1 MLYAARYTIEAPT
14 RREEL
19 AHQRALAK
27 KLLAY
32 ALKWEHGLELSSLA
46 QSRTA
51 AGKPYFPGCPV
62 EYSLSH
68 CRGLVCCALS
78 LSPVGVDAEA
88 PPHILSRPAAA
99 RLHPGGALLAY
110 RPAGPAAG
118 LPLPVDPERERDEAL
133 RPRHR
138 LRLPAG
144 VLHLPGGPAPLPGAR
159 RAPVPVRPGGGH
171 CCLRRRRG
179 GVPKPPAGGARP
191 VIRSYPAALSHRY
204 TTRTQQ
210 RGTVERWSYR

>member
-19 AHQRALAK
+19 AHQRALAE

-32 ALKWEHGLELSSLA
+32 ALKREHGLELSSLA

-88 PPHILSRPAAA
+88 PRTVSPALLRRVCTQEELSWLTAQQDLQQAFLSLWTLKESVMKLSGQGIGYGPF
-99 RLHPGGALLAY
+99 PGGQPRFREPGVRLSQFVLE
-110 RPAGPAAG
+110 GGTVVSAAG
-118 LPLPVDPERERDEAL
+118 GEAFL
-133 RPRHR
+133 N
-138 LRLPAG
+138 LQL
-144 VLHLPGGPAPLPGAR
+144 VEL
-159 RAPVPVRPGGGH
+159 
-171 CCLRRRRG
+171 
-179 GVPKPPAGGARP
+179 
-191 VIRSYPAALSHRY
+191 AL
-204 TTRTQQ
+204 
-210 RGTVERWSYR
+210 

>member
-1 MLYAARYTIEAPT
+1 MKNQKLHGLLESETEREGEAVLYAARYTIEAPT

-19 AHQRALAK
+19 AHQRALAE

-32 ALKWEHGLELSSLA
+32 SLKREHGLELPSLA

-88 PPHILSRPAAA
+88 PRTFSP
-99 RLHPGGALLAY
+99 ALLRRVCTQEELSWLTAQQDQQQAFLSLWTLKESVMKLSGQGIGY
-110 RPAGPAAG
+110 GFQRASFTFPEGQPRFREPGVRLSQFVLEGGTVVSAAG
-118 LPLPVDPERERDEAL
+118 GEVFPSLQLVELAL
-133 RPRHR
+133 
-138 LRLPAG
+138 
-144 VLHLPGGPAPLPGAR
+144 
-159 RAPVPVRPGGGH
+159 
-171 CCLRRRRG
+171 
-179 GVPKPPAGGARP
+179 
-191 VIRSYPAALSHRY
+191 
-204 TTRTQQ
+204 
-210 RGTVERWSYR
+210 

>member
-1 MLYAARYTIEAPT
+1 MACWNLKQRGEGEAVLYAARYTIEAPT

-19 AHQRALAK
+19 AHQRALAE

-32 ALKWEHGLELSSLA
+32 ALKREHGLELSSLA

-88 PPHILSRPAAA
+88 PRTVSP
-99 RLHPGGALLAY
+99 ALL
-110 RPAGPAAG
+110 R
-118 LPLPVDPERERDEAL
+118 RD
-133 RPRHR
+133 RKS
-138 LRLPAG
+138 
-144 VLHLPGGPAPLPGAR
+144 VM
-159 RAPVPVRPGGGH
+159 
-171 CCLRRRRG
+171 
-179 GVPKPPAGGARP
+179 
-191 VIRSYPAALSHRY
+191 
-204 TTRTQQ
+204 
-210 RGTVERWSYR
+210 

>member
-1 MLYAARYTIEAPT
+1 MLYAARYIIEAPT

-19 AHQRALAK
+19 AHQRALAE

-32 ALKWEHGLELSSLA
+32 ALKREHGLELSSLA

-88 PPHILSRPAAA
+88 PAHSLPPCCGASAPRRSLSWLTAQQDQQQAFLSLWTLKESVMKLSGQGIGYGFQRASFTF
-99 RLHPGGALLAY
+99 
-110 RPAGPAAG
+110 
-118 LPLPVDPERERDEAL
+118 PEGQ
-133 RPRHR
+133 PRFR
-138 LRLPAG
+138 G
-144 VLHLPGGPAPLPGAR
+144 R
-159 RAPVPVRPGGGH
+159 RAPVPVRPGGRH

-179 GVPKPPAGGARP
+179 GVPKPPAGGGSPRNSFISRRP
-191 VIRSYPAALSHRY
+191 LS
-204 TTRTQQ
+204 
-210 RGTVERWSYR
+210 

>member
-19 AHQRALAK
+19 AHQRALAE

-32 ALKWEHGLELSSLA
+32 ALKREHGLELSSLA

-68 CRGLVCCALS
+68 CRGLVCCSLS

-88 PPHILSRPAAA
+88 PRTVSP
-99 RLHPGGALLAY
+99 ALLRRVCTQEELSWLTAQQDQQQAFLSLWTLKESVMKLSGQGIGY
-110 RPAGPAAG
+110 GFQRASFTFPEGQPRFREPGVRLSQFVLEGGTVVSAAG
-118 LPLPVDPERERDEAL
+118 GEAFPNL
-133 RPRHR
+133 Q
-138 LRLPAG
+138 LVEL
-144 VLHLPGGPAPLPGAR
+144 
-159 RAPVPVRPGGGH
+159 
-171 CCLRRRRG
+171 
-179 GVPKPPAGGARP
+179 
-191 VIRSYPAALSHRY
+191 AL
-204 TTRTQQ
+204 
-210 RGTVERWSYR
+210 

>member
-19 AHQRALAK
+19 AHQRALAE

-32 ALKWEHGLELSSLA
+32 SLKREHGLELSSLA

-88 PPHILSRPAAA
+88 PRTFSP
-99 RLHPGGALLAY
+99 ALLRRVCTQEELSWLTAQQDQQQAFLSLWTLKESVMKLSGQGIGY
-110 RPAGPAAG
+110 GFQRASFNFPEGQPRFRESGVRLSQFVLEGGTVVSAAG
-118 LPLPVDPERERDEAL
+118 GEVFPSIQLVEL
-133 RPRHR
+133 
-138 LRLPAG
+138 
-144 VLHLPGGPAPLPGAR
+144 AP
-159 RAPVPVRPGGGH
+159 
-171 CCLRRRRG
+171 
-179 GVPKPPAGGARP
+179 
-191 VIRSYPAALSHRY
+191 
-204 TTRTQQ
+204 
-210 RGTVERWSYR
+210 

>member
-19 AHQRALAK
+19 AHQRALAE

-32 ALKWEHGLELSSLA
+32 SLKREHGLELSSLA

-62 EYSLSH
+62 QYSLSH

-88 PPHILSRPAAA
+88 PRSE
-99 RLHPGGALLAY
+99 
-110 RPAGPAAG
+110 
-118 LPLPVDPERERDEAL
+118 ERRVGK
-133 RPRHR
+133 R
-138 LRLPAG
+138 
-144 VLHLPGGPAPLPGAR
+144 V
-159 RAPVPVRPGGGH
+159 
-171 CCLRRRRG
+171 
-179 GVPKPPAGGARP
+179 
-191 VIRSYPAALSHRY
+191 
-204 TTRTQQ
+204 
-210 RGTVERWSYR
+210 

>member
-1 MLYAARYTIEAPT
+1 MLYAARYTIEALT
-14 RREEL
+14 RQEEL
-19 AHQRALAK
+19 AHQRALAE

-32 ALKWEHGLELSSLA
+32 SLKREHGLELPSLA

-88 PPHILSRPAAA
+88 PRTFSPAL
-99 RLHPGGALLAY
+99 LHPGGALLAY

-133 RPRHR
+133 RPGHR

-144 VLHLPGGPAPLPGAR
+144 VLHLPRGPAPLPGAR

-179 GVPKPPAGGARP
+179 GVPKHPAGGARP
-191 VIRSYPAALSHRY
+191 VIRSYPAVLSHRY